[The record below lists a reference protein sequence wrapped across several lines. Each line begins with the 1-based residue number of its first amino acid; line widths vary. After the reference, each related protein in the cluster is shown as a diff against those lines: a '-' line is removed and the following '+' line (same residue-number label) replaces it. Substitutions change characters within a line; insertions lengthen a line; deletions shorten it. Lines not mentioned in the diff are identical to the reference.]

1 MRDIKAEIISIG
13 DELLIGQVVNT
24 NATWIASELNKNG
37 IEVGRITAI
46 KDSGSEISEALEKS
60 REDIVILTGGLGPTK
75 DDITKGVL
83 CNYFNSKLIFH
94 TPTFE
99 NIKSLF
105 GKRNYPLTQVNKN
118 QALIPDNCYP
128 LFNKYGTAPGMW
140 FETGEKVVISLPGV
154 PFEMK
159 SLVTNELIPK
169 LKQNFNLKN
178 IIHRTIMTIGV
189 GESMLAEK
197 ISDWENNLPP
207 HIKLAYLPQPGIV
220 RLRLSTYNSNNELA
234 SSEIESY
241 ITKLKDIIPDKIFG
255 FDDVSLE
262 QVVGNLLS
270 EKGKTLATAESCT
283 GGYIAH
289 LITSISG
296 SSDYFKGS
304 VVSYAND
311 VKINQL
317 NVAPSDID
325 VHGAVSKEVV
335 EQMAIG
341 GRKLLNTS
349 YCLATSGIAGPN
361 GGTEDKPV
369 GYVWIALATSESVSS
384 KQYQFGEHRGR
395 NIHRSALAA
404 LNMLR
409 KELIKEPNI

>member
-1 MRDIKAEIISIG
+1 MKEIKAEIISIG

-24 NATWIASELNKNG
+24 NASWIASELVKNG

-46 KDSGSEISEALEKS
+46 KDSKSEIFEALNSSIEN
-60 REDIVILTGGLGPTK
+60 IVLFTGGLGPTK

-83 CNYFNSKLIFH
+83 CNYFDSKLIFH
-94 TPTFE
+94 TPTFDH
-99 NIKSLF
+99 IKSLF
-105 GKRNYPLTQVNKN
+105 GKRNYPVTEVNKN
-118 QALIPDNCYP
+118 QALIPDKCIP
-128 LFNKYGTAPGMW
+128 LFNQYGTAPGMW
-140 FETGEKVVISLPGV
+140 FETDAKVVVSMPGV

-159 SLVTNELIPK
+159 SLVTNELIPR
-169 LKQNFNLKN
+169 LKQRFQAKN

-197 ISDWENNLPP
+197 IADWENDLPN

-220 RLRLSTYNSNNELA
+220 RLRLSTQSNNYD
-234 SSEIESY
+234 SSFSEIESQ
-241 ITKLKDIIPDKIFG
+241 ISKLQNIIPDKIFG
-255 FDDVSLE
+255 FDDSSLE
-262 QVVGNLLS
+262 EVVGNLLA
-270 EKGKTLATAESCT
+270 EKGRTLSTAESCT

-289 LITSISG
+289 LITSIAG
-296 SSDYFKGS
+296 SSNYFTGS

-311 VKINQL
+311 VKVKQL
-317 NVAPSDID
+317 NVEPSDIETY
-325 VHGAVSKEVV
+325 GAVSKEVV

-341 GRKLLNTS
+341 GRKLLNTD
-349 YCLATSGIAGPN
+349 YCLATSGIAGPD

-369 GYVWIALATSESVSS
+369 GSVWIALASPMEVKSRLF
-384 KQYQFGEHRGR
+384 QFGEHRGR

-409 KELIKEPNI
+409 KELS

>member
-317 NVAPSDID
+317 NVTPSDID

-361 GGTEDKPV
+361 GGTEYKPV
-369 GYVWIALATSESVSS
+369 GYVWIALATSEAVSS

-395 NIHRSALAA
+395 NIHRSSLAA

>member
-1 MRDIKAEIISIG
+1 MKEIKAEIISIG

-24 NATWIASELNKNG
+24 NASWIASELVKNG

-46 KDSGSEISEALEKS
+46 KDSKSEIFEALNSSIEN
-60 REDIVILTGGLGPTK
+60 IVLFTGGLGPTK

-83 CNYFNSKLIFH
+83 CNYFDSKLIFH
-94 TPTFE
+94 TPTFDH
-99 NIKSLF
+99 IKSLF
-105 GKRNYPLTQVNKN
+105 GKRNYPVTEVNKN
-118 QALIPDNCYP
+118 QALIPDKCIP
-128 LFNKYGTAPGMW
+128 LFNQYGTAPGMW
-140 FETGEKVVISLPGV
+140 FETDAKVVVSMPGV

-159 SLVTNELIPK
+159 SLVTNELIPR
-169 LKQNFNLKN
+169 LKQRFQAKN

-197 ISDWENNLPP
+197 IADWENDLPN

-220 RLRLSTYNSNNELA
+220 RLRLSTQSNNYD
-234 SSEIESY
+234 SSFSEIESQ
-241 ITKLKDIIPDKIFG
+241 ISKLQNIIPDKIFG
-255 FDDVSLE
+255 FDDSSLE
-262 QVVGNLLS
+262 EVVGNLLA
-270 EKGKTLATAESCT
+270 EKGRTLSTAESCT

-289 LITSISG
+289 LITSIAG
-296 SSDYFKGS
+296 SSNYFTGS

-311 VKINQL
+311 VKVKQL
-317 NVAPSDID
+317 NVDPSDIETY
-325 VHGAVSKEVV
+325 GAVSKEVV

-341 GRKLLNTS
+341 GRKLLNTD
-349 YCLATSGIAGPN
+349 YCLATSGIAGPD

-369 GYVWIALATSESVSS
+369 GSVWIALASPMEVKSRLF
-384 KQYQFGEHRGR
+384 QFGEHRGR

-409 KELIKEPNI
+409 KELS

>member
-1 MRDIKAEIISIG
+1 MRETKAEIISIG

-24 NATWIASELNKNG
+24 NATWIASEFNKNG
-37 IEVGRITAI
+37 IEVGKIICI
-46 KDSGSEISEALEKS
+46 KDSLSDIFEALNNSKEN
-60 REDIVILTGGLGPTK
+60 IVILTGGLGPTK
-75 DDITKGVL
+75 DDITKRAL

-105 GKRNYPLTQVNKN
+105 GKRNYPLTEVNKN

-140 FETGEKVVISLPGV
+140 FETGDKVVVSMPGV

-159 SLVTNELIPK
+159 AMVTNELIPK
-169 LKQNFNLKN
+169 LKQRYNLKN

-189 GESMLAEK
+189 GESMLAEM
-197 ISDWENNLPP
+197 ISDWEDNLPA
-207 HIKLAYLPQPGIV
+207 HIKLAYMPQPGIV
-220 RLRLSTYNSNNELA
+220 RLRLSTYNTNNAKA

-241 ITKLKDIIPDKIFG
+241 IIKLMDIIPNKIFG
-255 FDDVSLE
+255 YDDVRLE

-270 EKGKTLATAESCT
+270 EKGKSLATAESCT

-304 VVSYAND
+304 IVSYAND

-317 NVAPSDID
+317 TVSPSDIEI
-325 VHGAVSKEVV
+325 HGAVSKEVV

-349 YCLATSGIAGPN
+349 YCLATSGIAGPK
-361 GGTEDKPV
+361 GGTKEKPV
-369 GYVWIALATSESVSS
+369 GYVWIALATFEGVSS
-384 KQYQFGEHRGR
+384 KQFQFGEHRGR

-409 KELIKEPNI
+409 KELIKQM

>member
-1 MRDIKAEIISIG
+1 
-13 DELLIGQVVNT
+13 
-24 NATWIASELNKNG
+24 
-37 IEVGRITAI
+37 
-46 KDSGSEISEALEKS
+46 
-60 REDIVILTGGLGPTK
+60 
-75 DDITKGVL
+75 
-83 CNYFNSKLIFH
+83 
-94 TPTFE
+94 
-99 NIKSLF
+99 
-105 GKRNYPLTQVNKN
+105 
-118 QALIPDNCYP
+118 
-128 LFNKYGTAPGMW
+128 MW
-140 FETGEKVVISLPGV
+140 FETGDKVVVSMPGV

-159 SLVTNELIPK
+159 AMVTNELIPK
-169 LKQNFNLKN
+169 LKQRYNLKN

-189 GESMLAEK
+189 GESMLAEM
-197 ISDWENNLPP
+197 ISDWEDNLPA

-220 RLRLSTYNSNNELA
+220 RLRLSTYNTNNAKA

-241 ITKLKDIIPDKIFG
+241 IIKLMDIIPNKIFG
-255 FDDVSLE
+255 YDDVRLE

-270 EKGKTLATAESCT
+270 EKGKSLATAESCT

-304 VVSYAND
+304 IVSYAND

-317 NVAPSDID
+317 TVSPSDIEI
-325 VHGAVSKEVV
+325 HGAVSKEVV

-349 YCLATSGIAGPN
+349 YCLATSGIAGPK
-361 GGTEDKPV
+361 GGTKEKPV
-369 GYVWIALATSESVSS
+369 GYVWIALATFEGVSS
-384 KQYQFGEHRGR
+384 KQFQFGEHRGR

-409 KELIKEPNI
+409 KELIKQM